1 MSELTAGAKSELMG
15 DLNAVIQDSEEL
27 LKATASQAGE
37 STMALRERARLRL
50 DKAKDSLQDLQH
62 TSIDK
67 AKAVGHKADD
77 YVHDHPWQSVGI
89 AAGIGLLL
97 GILISRR

>member
-15 DLNAVIQDSEEL
+15 DLNAVIQDTEDL
-27 LKATASQAGE
+27 LKLSANQAGE
-37 STMALRERARLRL
+37 GAMALRERARLRL

-62 TSIDK
+62 WSIDK
-67 AKAVGHKADD
+67 AKAAGHKTDE

-97 GILISRR
+97 GMLISRR

>member
-1 MSELTAGAKSELMG
+1 MNVSTTTQQDRLMG

-37 STMALRERARLRL
+37 STKALRERARLRL
-50 DKAKDSLQDLQH
+50 DKARVSLHHLQDAA
-62 TSIDK
+62 IEK
-67 AKAVGHKADD
+67 AKAAGHRTDD

-97 GILISRR
+97 GMLISRR